1 MSDVYSSAAPLVRDG
16 QARPDRIAGVRRLP
30 PRAGEGRTEGSTVT
44 LQSGL
49 PLEMLAGT
57 PVVPELTA
65 ERQFQLRLKRALLD
79 VPLALMALIA
89 LAPLLIGVALA
100 VRFTSKGPVLF
111 SQLRVGLNGEMFR
124 MLKFRTM
131 RTDAC
136 DDTGLSQ
143 VVQNDDRVTPLG
155 KFLRTTSIDELPQLW
170 NILIGDMAVIGP
182 RPMVA
187 GMRAAGADYHDVVPY
202 YDYRHLAKPGLSGW
216 AQANGL
222 RGPTGDAASAKQ
234 RIDHD
239 CAYVQ
244 NFSLSLDVRIIIRT
258 LVREFLTGSGV

>member
-1 MSDVYSSAAPLVRDG
+1 MA
-16 QARPDRIAGVRRLP
+16 
-30 PRAGEGRTEGSTVT
+30 

-49 PLEMLAGT
+49 PLELLGGL
-57 PVVPELTA
+57 PVEPERTA
-65 ERQFQLRLKRALLD
+65 ERQLQLRLKRLLLD
-79 VPLALMALIA
+79 VPLALLALLL

-100 VRFTSKGPVLF
+100 IRLSSKGPTLF
-111 SQLRVGLNGEMFR
+111 SQQRVGLGGKPFR

-131 RTDAC
+131 HVDAC
-136 DDTGLSQ
+136 DDSGLSQ
-143 VVQNDDRVTPLG
+143 VVANDDRVTPLG
-155 KFLRTTSIDELPQLW
+155 KFLRATSIDELPQLW

-182 RPMVA
+182 RPMVS
-187 GMRAAGADYHDVVPY
+187 GMRAAGADYREVVPY
-202 YDYRHLAKPGLSGW
+202 YDFRHLVKPGLSGW

-222 RGPTGDAASAKQ
+222 RGPTGDMASAKQ

-244 NFSLSLDVRIIIRT
+244 NFSLSLDVRIIVST